1 MAFRELFELV
11 NDMKLTY
18 NPLDDMYKI
27 MKLGDM
33 IYKSKKYQ
41 QWKSCVDL
49 YESMS
54 SELDMYIPDF
64 SYPREEMKQKI
75 DTFREQNVCPRNT
88 KNDLLEY
95 FRTIYSVQTG
105 FNPVSHDGIIV
116 DYSTEDIKKG
126 EKYFEFMNSLRYVLD
141 KVYTKYIYQWDEIDA
156 KFDTLNY
163 LIEEKFGHLE
173 LQEEY
178 VDFTNKIMG
187 LMDEVDELV
196 KPFYKY
202 NEEYIDKGYLERDYK
217 MCFNIVMTK
226 NEVDSSTE
234 ELLRSTIYAT
244 NLQLNRVSLRV
255 KIIQEKLSNLIG

>member
-54 SELDMYIPDF
+54 SELDMYIPEF

-75 DTFREQNVCPRNT
+75 DTFREQNVCPHNT

-95 FRTIYSVQTG
+95 LRTIYNIQTG
-105 FNPVSHDGIIV
+105 FTP
-116 DYSTEDIKKG
+116 DYSTENVKKG
-126 EKYFEFMNSLRYVLD
+126 EKYFEFMNSLRYVIN
-141 KVYTKYIYQWDEIDA
+141 KVYNKYIYQWDEIDA
-156 KFDTLNY
+156 KFDTLND
-163 LIEEKFGHLE
+163 LIEEKFGHVE

-178 VDFTNKIMG
+178 VDFTNKIMR

-234 ELLRSTIYAT
+234 ELIKSTIYAT
-244 NLQLNRVSLRV
+244 NLQLHKVSLRI
-255 KIIQEKLSNLIG
+255 KIIQEKLSNLFNEHI

>member
-33 IYKSKKYQ
+33 IYTSKKYQ

-95 FRTIYSVQTG
+95 FRTIYNIQTG
-105 FNPVSHDGIIV
+105 FNLV
-116 DYSTEDIKKG
+116 YSTEDVKKG
-126 EKYFEFMNSLRYVLD
+126 EKYFEFMNSLRYVID
-141 KVYTKYIYQWDEIDA
+141 KVYTKYIYKWDETDA
-156 KFDTLNY
+156 KFDTLND
-163 LIEEKFGHLE
+163 LIEEKFGHVE

-178 VDFTNKIMG
+178 VDFTNKIVG

-202 NEEYIDKGYLERDYK
+202 KEEYIDKGYLERDYK

-244 NLQLNRVSLRV
+244 NLQLNKVSLRI
-255 KIIQEKLSNLIG
+255 KIIQEKLSNLIGEHI

>member
-33 IYKSKKYQ
+33 IYTSKKYQ
-41 QWKSCVDL
+41 QWAKCVDL

-75 DTFREQNVCPRNT
+75 DTFREQNVCPHHT

-95 FRTIYSVQTG
+95 FRTIYSVQKG
-105 FNPVSHDGIIV
+105 FNPASHGGSMV
-116 DYSTEDIKKG
+116 DYSTEDVK
-126 EKYFEFMNSLRYVLD
+126 KYFEFMNSLRYVID
-141 KVYTKYIYQWDEIDA
+141 KVYTKYIYQWYEIDA
-156 KFDTLNY
+156 KFDTLND
-163 LIEEKFGHLE
+163 LIEEKFGHVE

-226 NEVDSSTE
+226 NEVDSGTE
-234 ELLRSTIYAT
+234 EILRSTIYAT
-244 NLQLNRVSLRV
+244 NLQLHKVSLRI
-255 KIIQEKLSNLIG
+255 KIIQEKLSNLVGEHI

>member
-1 MAFRELFELV
+1 MAFRELFDLV

-49 YESMS
+49 YDSIS
-54 SELDMYIPDF
+54 AELDMYIPDF

-75 DTFREQNVCPRNT
+75 DTFREQNVCPQSTKHDLSEYLRN
-88 KNDLLEY
+88 
-95 FRTIYSVQTG
+95 IYSLQTG
-105 FNPVSHDGIIV
+105 FNP
-116 DYSTEDIKKG
+116 DYSTEDVKKG
-126 EKYFEFMNSLRYVLD
+126 KKYFDFMSSLRYVIN
-141 KVYTKYIYQWDEIDA
+141 KVYTKYIHQWDEIDA
-156 KFDTLNY
+156 KFDTLND

-173 LQEEY
+173 IQDEY

-196 KPFYKY
+196 KPFYKC

-234 ELLRSTIYAT
+234 ELLRSTVYAT
-244 NLQLNRVSLRV
+244 NLQLHKVSLRL
-255 KIIQEKLSNLIG
+255 KIIQVKLSNLVCEHI